1 MTEFLKAAKVG
12 DVESGPGRVV
22 VTPRGAE
29 RVEITPEDG
38 PLGLHEQTDYRVVLR
53 ATGAGRVA
61 LGHRDGVYYAIKN
74 SCPHMG
80 GELGEGLLQGDVVTC
95 PWHGWRFNVKT
106 GKNPEADVVGV
117 RTFEVR
123 VEGDEIFIGI

>member
-1 MTEFLKAAKVG
+1 MTEYVKVARVG
-12 DVESGPGRVV
+12 DVDSGKGIVV
-22 VTPRGAE
+22 QVKGT
-29 RVEITPEDG
+29 
-38 PLGLHEQTDYRVVLR
+38 
-53 ATGAGRVA
+53 RVA
-61 LGHRDGVYYAIKN
+61 LFNCDGVYYAIRN

-95 PWHGWRFNVKT
+95 PWHGWRFSVKT

-123 VEGDEIFIGI
+123 VEGDEIFIGV

>member
-12 DVESGPGRVV
+12 DVESGKGLVV
-22 VTPRGAE
+22 VLKG
-29 RVEITPEDG
+29 I
-38 PLGLHEQTDYRVVLR
+38 
-53 ATGAGRVA
+53 RVA
-61 LGHRDGVYYAIKN
+61 LFNCDGVYYAIKN

>member
-1 MTEFLKAAKVG
+1 MTEFLKVAKVR
-12 DVESGPGRVV
+12 DVESGKGLVV
-22 VTPRGAE
+22 VVKG
-29 RVEITPEDG
+29 I
-38 PLGLHEQTDYRVVLR
+38 
-53 ATGAGRVA
+53 RVA
-61 LGHRDGVYYAIKN
+61 LFNCEGVYYAIKN

-106 GKNPEADVVGV
+106 GKNPEADVVAV

-123 VEGDEIFIGI
+123 VDGDEILIGVP